1 MTSAVGHV
9 SRNTALPS
17 WRRVL
22 AVVAHPD
29 DESFGLGAVLA
40 AFAAVGSEVSVLCL
54 TRGEA
59 STVQGVEGDLAQVRA
74 QELQRAGQVLGLTRV
89 GLREYPDGALADVPL
104 DDLRAEIAAFA
115 GSSPPDGI
123 VVFDPSGITG
133 HDDHQ
138 RATEAALGYART
150 GSIPVLG
157 WTLPDDV
164 AATLNTE
171 TGAGFSGH
179 PQAEV
184 DLVIDVDRS
193 TQELAVACHPSQ
205 AVPGSVLWRRLDLL
219 GPREHL
225 RWLHHPDTTNDAGHS
240 SKNPSQEGSTP

>member
-1 MTSAVGHV
+1 MTPSFGHGAV
-9 SRNTALPS
+9 LPR

-40 AFAAVGSEVSVLCL
+40 AFAAAGSDVSVLCL

-59 STVQGVEGDLAQVRA
+59 STVRGVAGDLAQVRA
-74 QELQRAGQVLGLTRV
+74 QELQRAAEVLRLTRV

-104 DDLRAEIAAFA
+104 DDLRAEITTFA
-115 GSSPPDGI
+115 DGSAPDGV

-133 HDDHQ
+133 HPDHQ
-138 RATEAALGYART
+138 RATEAALGYAGPR
-150 GSIPVLG
+150 GIPVLA
-157 WTLPDDV
+157 WTLPVDV

-171 TGAGFSGH
+171 ASASFSGH
-179 PQAEV
+179 PAAEV

-225 RWLHHPDTTNDAGHS
+225 RWLHHPDTTNDAAHP
-240 SKNPSQEGSTP
+240 SKDPPRDGNTP